1 MNLFTMK
8 MVNKMEDIDANVKEC
23 IDSINTLI
31 KHYNKGDPVMKNFI
45 ATNIFEFLVGLIA
58 DEEIKQEIIDAFM
71 RVE

>member
-1 MNLFTMK
+1 
-8 MVNKMEDIDANVKEC
+8 MEDIDANVKEC

-45 ATNIFEFLVGLIA
+45 AANIFEFLVGLIA